1 MTKAG
6 AFQKKFNKNC
16 KKIQKEKKTNFS
28 FWVLFLP
35 NSRWCIPQKNSKQLV
50 KKFKKLNF
58 KKKKSFQPHFK
69 PNWVRICYKREKKF
83 RFGCCFYPIQARAF
97 PKKFKKKIVN
107 KFKKLEKHHSGFIFI
122 QTAPG
127 KAKQRKKKFYSG
139 YQFYPTQA
147 REFPKKN
154 QKNSEKIQKN

>member
-28 FWVLFLP
+28 FWVPFLP

-122 QTAPG
+122 QTEPG
-127 KAKQRKKKFYSG
+127 KAKQRKKNSIPGTNSTRPRLENSQKKIVKKF
-139 YQFYPTQA
+139 
-147 REFPKKN
+147 KKI
-154 QKNSEKIQKN
+154 K